1 MPGSGQG
8 RVGGREADVLA
19 DSAVMSVSVVFVK
32 VLRLASVSDRC
43 RHERVGRVCQIV
55 MSVSVVFVKVLR
67 LASVQPV
74 PGVIRS
80 NLGDATSRVLVVC

>member
-8 RVGGREADVLA
+8 RVGGREAYVLA
-19 DSAVMSVSVVFVK
+19 DSA
-32 VLRLASVSDRC
+32 
-43 RHERVGRVCQIV
+43 V

-80 NLGDATSRVLVVC
+80 NLGDVTSRVLVVC

>member
-1 MPGSGQG
+1 M
-8 RVGGREADVLA
+8 A
-19 DSAVMSVSVVFVK
+19 DSA
-32 VLRLASVSDRC
+32 
-43 RHERVGRVCQIV
+43 V

-80 NLGDATSRVLVVC
+80 NLGDVTSRVLVVC